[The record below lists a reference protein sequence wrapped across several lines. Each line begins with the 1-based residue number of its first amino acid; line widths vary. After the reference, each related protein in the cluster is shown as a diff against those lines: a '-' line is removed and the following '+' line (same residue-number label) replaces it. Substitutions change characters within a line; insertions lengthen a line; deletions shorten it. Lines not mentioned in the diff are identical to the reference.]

1 MQEIGRAPQ
10 SERNLQTQFPGQTDG
25 QTNEPARA
33 NRGPL
38 AVPTT
43 SIWGAPDAALI
54 MHRRDFARKNARLIG
69 RDVRVSLKSRASV
82 KYGANLR

>member
-10 SERNLQTQFPGQTDG
+10 SERNLQTQFPGQTDRRTDERVG
-25 QTNEPARA
+25 ARA

-43 SIWGAPDAALI
+43 SIWVY
-54 MHRRDFARKNARLIG
+54 RDRMRL
-69 RDVRVSLKSRASV
+69 
-82 KYGANLR
+82 